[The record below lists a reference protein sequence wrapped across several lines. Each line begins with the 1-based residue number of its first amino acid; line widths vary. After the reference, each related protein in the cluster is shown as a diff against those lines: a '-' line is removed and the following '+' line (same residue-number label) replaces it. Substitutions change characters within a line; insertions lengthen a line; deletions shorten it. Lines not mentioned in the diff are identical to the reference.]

1 MEKEFAKMLI
11 QLFAE
16 EESETTDYEDEETE
30 SDNEEDELEDEE
42 ETSNDAEESKEETA
56 EEPEKVKS
64 FTQDELNSIVE
75 SRINRE
81 RKRMDRE
88 YKNKLS
94 KYEELAYLTQQGLKS
109 ESFEDTLNKSRE
121 FYGKQGIKYQ
131 PKENDE
137 EVEEYAEYL
146 ANKIIKESDSIE
158 EIQSEID
165 RLLKKGQDISSKEKL
180 VAKNLVGE
188 LENRKRLIELENI
201 GVNEEVYNSKEFIE
215 FEKQFNKETPIK
227 DIYELYRFKNNS
239 TSQVE
244 NPGSQK
250 SVKAK
255 EKKEFIS
262 EAEYDKM
269 TKEEIRANMDLIEKS
284 MPLW

>member
-1 MEKEFAKMLI
+1 MKKEFAKMLL
-11 QLFAE
+11 QLFA
-16 EESETTDYEDEETE
+16 EESETTDYDDEETQLE
-30 SDNEEDELEDEE
+30 EEIEDESSEEAE
-42 ETSNDAEESKEETA
+42 ETEQETEETA

-64 FTQDELNSIVE
+64 FTQEELNSIVE

-88 YKNKLS
+88 YKSKLS

-131 PKENDE
+131 PTTNEEDE
-137 EVEEYAEYL
+137 DYAEYL
-146 ANKIIKESDSIE
+146 ASKIINESDSIE

-165 RLLKKGQDISSKEKL
+165 RLLGKGQNISSNEKL
-180 VAKNLVGE
+180 VAKNLVSE

-201 GVNEEVYNSKEFIE
+201 GVKEEVYNSKSFKE

-227 DIYELYRFKNNS
+227 EIYELYRVKN
-239 TSQVE
+239 TTEKVE

-250 SVKAK
+250 SVKTK
-255 EKKEFIS
+255 TKKDFIS

-269 TKEEIRANMDLIEKS
+269 TKQEIRANLDLIEKS